1 LKYLQG
7 DFSRP
12 GISLDSSLG
21 TFRRENVL
29 RRKHVQDK
37 ES

>member
-1 LKYLQG
+1 LPELHTL
-7 DFSRP
+7 SWP

-21 TFRRENVL
+21 TIRRENVL
-29 RRKHVQDK
+29 RRKHVQHN